1 MRENSLATWVIRF
14 IFCIFVI
21 LAYNTLNNFGI
32 ILSWFEKIINILTPF
47 IIGGV
52 IAFLLFPICKKTE
65 KFLLKTNKP
74 FIIKRVRLFATLI
87 VAFVSALFIGL
98 ILLLICPII
107 YESLIN
113 FLNSIPRYVESVQY
127 FINDSLKNAG
137 PVKEII
143 NNAQNTMSFDNF
155 INFFTSLD
163 YNSYFDSITGI
174 LFGIFNLIIGA
185 IISIYLLLERAVLKK
200 ALLRASR
207 IAFKTRTIARIRRLS
222 LRIAKVIYT
231 FIFGQIIDA
240 FMVACLI
247 GMFLTIF
254 QIDNSAILAVC
265 YLICATI
272 PYFGSMIGVLLVALL
287 SLISGDIHQFLIAT
301 PITLIIQQLDA
312 NLISPKIVG
321 QAVGIG
327 PLYVILGITLFGG
340 IFGIYGLFLGPP
352 LMAICMELLDDFI
365 RAKEIKTKK
374 NLDSLADSGILSQIK
389 NSVTKKTSEDEKNDK
404 K

>member
-1 MRENSLATWVIRF
+1 MRENSLITWIIRF

-21 LAYNTLNNFGI
+21 LAYNTINNFGI

-65 KFLLKTNKP
+65 ILLLKTNKP

-87 VAFVSALFIGL
+87 VALMAVLLIMS
-98 ILLLICPII
+98 ILLLILPII
-107 YESLIN
+107 YESLTN
-113 FLNSIPRYVESVQY
+113 FLNLVPKYLEGVQS
-127 FINDSLKNAG
+127 FVNENLKNAG

-143 NNAQNTMSFDNF
+143 NNIQNAMSVNNF
-155 INFFTSLD
+155 VNFFTSLD
-163 YNSYFDSITGI
+163 YNSYFDSITSI
-174 LFGIFNLIIGA
+174 LFGMFNLIIGA
-185 IISIYLLLERAVLKK
+185 IISIYLLLERSVLKK
-200 ALLRASR
+200 ALLRAAR
-207 IAFKTRTIARIRRLS
+207 ITFKSRTIARIRHLN

-240 FMVACLI
+240 LMVACLI
-247 GMFLTIF
+247 GVLLTIF
-254 QIDNSAILAVC
+254 RVENSAILALC

-272 PYFGSMIGVLLVALL
+272 PYFGSMIGVCLVTLL
-287 SLISGDIHQFLIAT
+287 SLISGDIHQFLIASIT
-301 PITLIIQQLDA
+301 TLIVQQVDA
-312 NLISPKIVG
+312 NFISPRIVG

-340 IFGIYGLFLGPP
+340 VFGIYGLFLGPP

-365 RAKEIKTKK
+365 RSKETKMKK
-374 NLDSLADSGILSQIK
+374 NINSLVDSGILSQIK
-389 NSVTKKTSEDEKNDK
+389 NSVTNKTSEDETTNEK
-404 K
+404 

>member
-1 MRENSLATWVIRF
+1 MRENSLITWIIRF

-21 LAYNTLNNFGI
+21 LAYNTINNFGI

-65 KFLLKTNKP
+65 ILLLKTNKP

-87 VAFVSALFIGL
+87 VALMAVLLIMS
-98 ILLLICPII
+98 ILLLILPII
-107 YESLIN
+107 YESLTN
-113 FLNSIPRYVESVQY
+113 FLNLVPKYLEGVQS
-127 FINDSLKNAG
+127 FINENLNNAG

-143 NNAQNTMSFDNF
+143 NNIQNAMSVNNF
-155 INFFTSLD
+155 VNFFTSLD
-163 YNSYFDSITGI
+163 YNSYFDSITSI
-174 LFGIFNLIIGA
+174 LFGMFNLIIGA
-185 IISIYLLLERAVLKK
+185 IISIYLLLERSVLKK
-200 ALLRASR
+200 ALLRAAR
-207 IAFKTRTIARIRRLS
+207 ITFKSRTIARIRHLN

-240 FMVACLI
+240 LMVACLI
-247 GMFLTIF
+247 GVLLTIF
-254 QIDNSAILAVC
+254 RVENSAILALC

-272 PYFGSMIGVLLVALL
+272 PYFGSMIGVCLVALL
-287 SLISGDIHQFLIAT
+287 SLISGDIHQFLIASIT
-301 PITLIIQQLDA
+301 TLIVQQVDA
-312 NLISPKIVG
+312 NFISPRIVG

-340 IFGIYGLFLGPP
+340 VFGIYGLFLGPP

-365 RAKEIKTKK
+365 RSKETKMKK
-374 NLDSLADSGILSQIK
+374 NINSLVDSGILSQIK
-389 NSVTKKTSEDEKNDK
+389 NSVTNKTSEDETTNEK
-404 K
+404 

>member
-1 MRENSLATWVIRF
+1 MRENSLATWIIRF

-21 LAYNTLNNFGI
+21 LAYNTINNFGT

-107 YESLIN
+107 NESLIN
-113 FLNSIPRYVESVQY
+113 FLNSIPRYVESVQC

-200 ALLRASR
+200 ALLRAAR
-207 IAFKTRTIARIRRLS
+207 IAFKTRTIVRIRRLG
-222 LRIAKVIYT
+222 LRIARVIYT

-254 QIDNSAILAVC
+254 RIDNSAVLAVC

-272 PYFGSMIGVLLVALL
+272 PYFGSMVGVLLVAML
-287 SLISGDIHQFLIAT
+287 SLISGDINQFFIAT
-301 PITLIIQQLDA
+301 TITLIIQQLDA

-389 NSVTKKTSEDEKNDK
+389 NSVTKKAGEDEKTDK

>member
-1 MRENSLATWVIRF
+1 MRENSLITWIIRF

-21 LAYNTLNNFGI
+21 LAYNTINNFGI

-65 KFLLKTNKP
+65 ILLLKTNKP
-74 FIIKRVRLFATLI
+74 FIVKRVRLFATLI
-87 VAFVSALFIGL
+87 VALMAVLLIMS
-98 ILLLICPII
+98 ILLLILPII
-107 YESLIN
+107 YESLTN
-113 FLNSIPRYVESVQY
+113 FLNLVPKYLEGVQS
-127 FINDSLKNAG
+127 FVNENLKNAG

-143 NNAQNTMSFDNF
+143 NSIQNAMSVNNF
-155 INFFTSLD
+155 VSFFTSLD
-163 YNSYFDSITGI
+163 YNSYFDSITSI
-174 LFGIFNLIIGA
+174 LFGMFNLIIGA
-185 IISIYLLLERAVLKK
+185 IISIYLLLERSVLKK
-200 ALLRASR
+200 ALLRAAR
-207 IAFKTRTIARIRRLS
+207 ITFKSRTIARIRHLN

-240 FMVACLI
+240 LMVACLI
-247 GMFLTIF
+247 GVLLTIF
-254 QIDNSAILAVC
+254 RVENSAILALC

-272 PYFGSMIGVLLVALL
+272 PYFGSMIGVCLVTLL
-287 SLISGDIHQFLIAT
+287 SLISGDIHQFLIASIT
-301 PITLIIQQLDA
+301 TLIVQQVDA
-312 NLISPKIVG
+312 NFISPRIVG

-365 RAKEIKTKK
+365 RTKETKMKK
-374 NLDSLADSGILSQIK
+374 NINSLVDSGILSQIK
-389 NSVTKKTSEDEKNDK
+389 NSVTNKTSEDETTNEK
-404 K
+404 